1 MIRCLLSLSGKKEYQ
16 TMVVMAVGFLCMNTT
31 GNMVDGKLFSTRET
45 TIVMHLIDMKMVFT
59 MTLFLP

>member
-1 MIRCLLSLSGKKEYQ
+1 
-16 TMVVMAVGFLCMNTT
+16 MVVMAVGFLCMSTT